1 MRALE
6 VKRRWGGWFGFLI
19 RLSMVLVLWVPVPI
33 GLYAAHRLSKIAD
46 EVPELP
52 DISELE
58 PAYGSRVERLD
69 GAWLGGS
76 LVTEHVP
83 FDDLPPDVI
92 GAFLAAEDEDFF
104 THRAF
109 NFRSILRAAVQ
120 NYQAGRTVQG
130 GSTITQQLA
139 KQFMGREKSY
149 QRKLR
154 ELLLARRLEA
164 TVPKTELLA
173 IYLRTV
179 FLGHTVYGV
188 TQASWFYFERDPREL
203 TINQAATLAGML
215 PAPNRFDPL
224 RHPERSKKRRDRVL
238 RRMRAMG
245 ALTEDGLASEL
256 EKPLELPE
264 DRLRTGPP
272 LDPDALH
279 SALTYLAED
288 EELSDKTWGE
298 GAYTLVMPHDSV
310 SQLDARRALLDAV
323 HAYDRRQGWRGPV
336 GKIEQ
341 GSGDAEGVE
350 FFGEK
355 LDALRI
361 TGPLRLGVIASVD
374 KNAIT
379 VLVDGAK
386 VTLPLEQIDWA
397 EPSTTARH
405 YKRPVRLRDA
415 RRAFAVG
422 DVIVVRALG
431 EEEKT
436 SEEGPTHELVQRP
449 IMQGAFFA
457 METLTGRTRA
467 SIGGVDPWED
477 AFHRAEQGCRQPGS
491 VFKPVVYGEAL
502 SMGFTTATMVAD
514 TPRDDVSSVHGG
526 VWTPRNADR
535 NFRGYIT
542 LARALASSRNIPTVS
557 LMERIGAKRVI
568 RRARSLG
575 IDTPLDPVPA
585 LALGAS
591 CVHPYQMVRVYAA
604 FQRNGTRVK
613 TPRIETLIDAQGDV
627 VRDEGHFASPHLPL
641 MQRLD
646 RMTTPLPPRRRGSKG
661 VSDEV
666 AYLMWWLLRQ
676 VAIRGTAHKLPGDW
690 NVAGKTGTT
699 NAFDTWFM
707 GFDGQLTAGVW
718 VGSDKNLV
726 EFGRGEHGAT
736 VAMPAFIDFYTPRAM
751 LFPEEYEETEK
762 PYPAAIPEDISYHKI
777 DLATGLL
784 AREREPGVEYPF
796 AGDTQPFEMAPTRG
810 TRQAEQIDELLLE
823 Y

>member
-6 VKRRWGGWFGFLI
+6 VKRRWGGWFGFAI
-19 RLSMVLVLWVPVPI
+19 RFVMILLLWAPIPI
-33 GLYAAHRLSKIAD
+33 GLYVANKLSSIAN

-52 DISELE
+52 DISILE
-58 PAYGSRVERLD
+58 PTYGSRVERLD
-69 GAWLGGS
+69 GAWLAGS
-76 LVTEHVP
+76 FATEHVP
-83 FDDLPPDVI
+83 FDELPPDVV

-109 NFRSILRAAVQ
+109 NMRSIARAAMQ

-139 KQFMGREKSY
+139 KQFMGTEKSY

-188 TQASWFYFERDPREL
+188 TQASWFYFERDPRDL

-224 RHPERSKKRRDRVL
+224 RFPERSKKRRDRVL
-238 RRMRAMG
+238 RRLQAIG
-245 ALTEDGLASEL
+245 ALTDAQLEREL

-264 DRLRTGPP
+264 QRRRTSAP

-279 SALTYLAED
+279 SALTYFAED
-288 EELSDKTWGE
+288 EELPEKTWGE
-298 GAYTLVMPHDSV
+298 GSHTLVLPHDALA
-310 SQLDARRALLDAV
+310 QADARRSLLDAV
-323 HAYDRRQGWRGPV
+323 HAYDRRQGWRGPLARLALTD
-336 GKIEQ
+336 ER
-341 GSGDAEGVE
+341 E
-350 FFGEK
+350 
-355 LDALRI
+355 LDAALSRFDARI
-361 TGPLRLGVIASVD
+361 KSLDLEGSLRLGVVTSAEKDNIEVH
-374 KNAIT
+374 
-379 VLVDGAK
+379 VDGQK
-386 VTLPLEQIDWA
+386 ISLPIEQISWA
-397 EPSTTARH
+397 EPSTTERH

-415 RRAFAVG
+415 RRAFSKG
-422 DVIVVRALG
+422 DVIALRRLSDPP
-431 EEEKT
+431 KR
-436 SEEGPTHELVQRP
+436 EGGHVLVQRP
-449 IMQGAFFA
+449 IMEGAFYV
-457 METLTGRTRA
+457 MESLTGRTLA
-467 SIGGVDPWED
+467 SIGGIDPWKD

-491 VFKPVVYGEAL
+491 VFKPVVYSEAL
-502 SMGFTTATMVAD
+502 SMRMSVATMVAD
-514 TPRDDVSSVHGG
+514 TPREDVTSVYGK

-557 LMERIGAKRVI
+557 LMERVGATRVI
-568 RRARSLG
+568 QRARALG
-575 IDTPLDPVPA
+575 IETPLDPVPA

-604 FQRNGTRVK
+604 FQRNGARVS
-613 TPRIETLIDAQGDV
+613 TPRIETLLDHRGDV
-627 VRDEGHFASPHLPL
+627 LRDEGHFSAPHIPL

-646 RMTTPLPPRRRGSKG
+646 RMTKPLPPRRRGSKG
-661 VSDEV
+661 LSDQV
-666 AYLMWWLLRQ
+666 AYIMWWMLRQ
-676 VAIRGTAHKLPGDW
+676 VAIRGTAHDLPDDW

-699 NAFDTWFM
+699 NAFDTWFV
-707 GFDGQLTAGVW
+707 GFDGQTTAGVW

-736 VAMPAFIDFYTPRAM
+736 VAMPAFISFYEPRAR
-751 LFPEEYEETEK
+751 LFPEDYEEIDR
-762 PYPAAIPEDISYHKI
+762 PYPAAIPEDVSYHKI

-796 AGDTQPFEMAPTRG
+796 IEDTQPFEMAPTRG

>member
-6 VKRRWGGWFGFLI
+6 VKRRWGGWFGFAI
-19 RLSMVLVLWVPVPI
+19 RFVMSLLLWAPI
-33 GLYAAHRLSKIAD
+33 PTGLYVANKLSSIAN

-52 DISELE
+52 DISILE
-58 PAYGSRVERLD
+58 PTYGSRVERLD
-69 GAWLGGS
+69 GAWLAGS
-76 LVTEHVP
+76 FATEHVP
-83 FDDLPPDVI
+83 FDELPPDVV

-109 NFRSILRAAVQ
+109 NMRSIARAAMQ

-139 KQFMGREKSY
+139 KQFMGTEKSY

-188 TQASWFYFERDPREL
+188 TQASWFYFERDPRDL

-224 RHPERSKKRRDRVL
+224 RFPERSKKRRDRVL
-238 RRMRAMG
+238 RRLQAIG
-245 ALTEDGLASEL
+245 ALTDAQLEREL

-264 DRLRTGPP
+264 QRRRTSAP

-279 SALTYLAED
+279 SALTYFAED
-288 EELSDKTWGE
+288 EELPEKTWGE
-298 GAYTLVMPHDSV
+298 GSHTLVLPHDALA
-310 SQLDARRALLDAV
+310 QADARRSLLDAV
-323 HAYDRRQGWRGPV
+323 HAYDRRQGWRGPLARLALTD
-336 GKIEQ
+336 ER
-341 GSGDAEGVE
+341 E
-350 FFGEK
+350 
-355 LDALRI
+355 LDAALSRFDAR
-361 TGPLRLGVIASVD
+361 TKSLDLEGSLRLGVVTSAEKDNIEVH
-374 KNAIT
+374 
-379 VLVDGAK
+379 VDGQK
-386 VTLPLEQIDWA
+386 ISLPIEQISWA
-397 EPSTTARH
+397 EPSTTERH

-415 RRAFAVG
+415 RRTFSKG
-422 DVIVVRALG
+422 DVIALRRLADPPKG
-431 EEEKT
+431 E
-436 SEEGPTHELVQRP
+436 GGHVLVQRP
-449 IMQGAFFA
+449 IMEGAFYV
-457 METLTGRTRA
+457 MESLTGRTLA
-467 SIGGVDPWED
+467 SIGGIDPWKD

-491 VFKPVVYGEAL
+491 VFKPVVYSEAL
-502 SMGFTTATMVAD
+502 SMRMSVATMVAD
-514 TPRDDVSSVHGG
+514 TPREDVTSVYGK

-557 LMERIGAKRVI
+557 LMERVGATRVI
-568 RRARSLG
+568 QRARALG
-575 IDTPLDPVPA
+575 IETPLDPVPA

-604 FQRNGTRVK
+604 FQRNGARVS
-613 TPRIETLIDAQGDV
+613 TPRIETLLDHRGDV
-627 VRDEGHFASPHLPL
+627 LRDEGHFSAPHIPL

-646 RMTTPLPPRRRGSKG
+646 RMTKPLPPRRRGSKG
-661 VSDEV
+661 LSDQV
-666 AYLMWWLLRQ
+666 AYIMWWMLRQ
-676 VAIRGTAHKLPGDW
+676 VAIRGTAHDLPDDW

-699 NAFDTWFM
+699 NAFDTWFV
-707 GFDGQLTAGVW
+707 GFDGQTTAGVW

-736 VAMPAFIDFYTPRAM
+736 VAMPAFISFYEPRAR
-751 LFPEEYEETEK
+751 LFPEDYEEIDR
-762 PYPAAIPEDISYHKI
+762 PYPAAIPEDVSYHKI

-796 AGDTQPFEMAPTRG
+796 IEDTQPFEMAPTRG

>member
-6 VKRRWGGWFGFLI
+6 VKRRWGGWFGFAI
-19 RLSMVLVLWVPVPI
+19 RFVMILLLWAPI
-33 GLYAAHRLSKIAD
+33 PTGLYVANKLSSIAN

-52 DISELE
+52 DISILE
-58 PAYGSRVERLD
+58 PTYGSRVERLD
-69 GAWLGGS
+69 GAWLAGS
-76 LVTEHVP
+76 FATEHVP
-83 FDDLPPDVI
+83 FDELPPDVV

-109 NFRSILRAAVQ
+109 NMRSIARAAMQ

-139 KQFMGREKSY
+139 KQFMGTEKSY

-188 TQASWFYFERDPREL
+188 TQASWFYFERDPRDL
-203 TINQAATLAGML
+203 TINQAAILAGML

-224 RHPERSKKRRDRVL
+224 RFPERSKKRRDRVL
-238 RRMRAMG
+238 RRLQAIG
-245 ALTEDGLASEL
+245 ALTDAQLEREL

-264 DRLRTGPP
+264 QRRRTSAP

-279 SALTYLAED
+279 SALTYFAED
-288 EELSDKTWGE
+288 EELPEKTWGE
-298 GAYTLVMPHDSV
+298 GSHTLVLPHDALA
-310 SQLDARRALLDAV
+310 QADARRSLLDAV
-323 HAYDRRQGWRGPV
+323 HAYDRRQGWRGPLARLALTD
-336 GKIEQ
+336 ER
-341 GSGDAEGVE
+341 E
-350 FFGEK
+350 
-355 LDALRI
+355 LDAALSRFDARI
-361 TGPLRLGVIASVD
+361 KSLDLEGSLRLGVVTSAEKDNIEVH
-374 KNAIT
+374 
-379 VLVDGAK
+379 VDGQK
-386 VTLPLEQIDWA
+386 ISLPIEQISWA
-397 EPSTTARH
+397 EPSTTERH

-415 RRAFAVG
+415 RRAFSVG
-422 DVIVVRALG
+422 DVIALRRLSDPPKG
-431 EEEKT
+431 E
-436 SEEGPTHELVQRP
+436 GGHVLVQRP
-449 IMQGAFFA
+449 IMEGAFYV
-457 METLTGRTRA
+457 MESLTGRTLA
-467 SIGGVDPWED
+467 SIGGIDPWKD

-491 VFKPVVYGEAL
+491 VFKPVVYSEAL
-502 SMGFTTATMVAD
+502 SMRMSVATMVAD
-514 TPRDDVSSVHGG
+514 TPREDVTSVYGK

-557 LMERIGAKRVI
+557 LMERVGATRVI
-568 RRARSLG
+568 QRARALG
-575 IDTPLDPVPA
+575 IETPLDPVPA

-604 FQRNGTRVK
+604 FQRNGARVS
-613 TPRIETLIDAQGDV
+613 TPRIETLLDHRGDV
-627 VRDEGHFASPHLPL
+627 LRDEGHFSAPHIPL

-646 RMTTPLPPRRRGSKG
+646 RMTKPLPPRRRGSKG
-661 VSDEV
+661 LSDQV
-666 AYLMWWLLRQ
+666 AYIMWWMLRQ
-676 VAIRGTAHKLPGDW
+676 VAIRGTAHDLPDDW

-699 NAFDTWFM
+699 NAFDTWFV
-707 GFDGQLTAGVW
+707 GFDGQTTAGVW

-736 VAMPAFIDFYTPRAM
+736 VAMPAFISFYEPRAR
-751 LFPEEYEETEK
+751 LFPEDYEEIDR
-762 PYPAAIPEDISYHKI
+762 PYPAAIPEDVSYHKI

-796 AGDTQPFEMAPTRG
+796 IEDTQPFEMAPTRG